1 MVIILLGEVA
11 IGIRASTLRGP
22 PRLTLSE
29 QVARCRRLVVGHRNP
44 LCPRCRGGE
53 LADDQRYLG
62 ILSNFS
68 ECAPL
73 LPDSP

>member
-1 MVIILLGEVA
+1 MPFVRVVVA
-11 IGIRASTLRGP
+11 
-22 PRLTLSE
+22 
-29 QVARCRRLVVGHRNP
+29 V
-44 LCPRCRGGE
+44 E